1 MEVAVLCLAA
11 MLIASGATALIG
23 QRMGDWLL
31 KESNAPVAEQEEGT
45 NGQAQG
51 AAAMQALRGESQG
64 KFVSLEG
71 AESDIE
77 VLLDGRTF
85 LYACLLLLLIC
96 FLGMVIPVVGVAR
109 LRPAQVLRME

>member
-1 MEVAVLCLAA
+1 M
-11 MLIASGATALIG
+11 
-23 QRMGDWLL
+23 
-31 KESNAPVAEQEEGT
+31 AEQEEGA

-51 AAAMQALRGESQG
+51 GAAAIQALRGESQG

-77 VLLDGRTF
+77 ALLDGRTF
-85 LYACLLLLLIC
+85 LYARLLLLIC
-96 FLGMVIPVVGVAR
+96 LLGMVIPVVGVAR